1 MWANRVPYWLHAQ
14 KLSLWSAFPPRTS
27 APAHSQWRAQ
37 RHGTSCQRIYGHLRQ
52 LAPSRKDLSLLHPVI
67 VANCLDTARPCNDFF
82 SCYSALEIVGAITLT
97 LLLLSV
103 IAAYRQSRSA
113 FHHCCGCWP
122 AQHRQRSCDSAL
134 IRRIIPSLAAAIM
147 PAAAA
152 AAACNDDDA
161 RDATAPRCS
170 DADKAPAF
178 ACSVR
183 YDDNN
188 HGQQPKQLAIN
199 SVRTA
204 RETDCP
210 QAIRIC

>member
-1 MWANRVPYWLHAQ
+1 MLQRLRNRRRYYTNTIIIIRDRCISTVTFGV
-14 KLSLWSAFPPRTS
+14 S
-27 APAHSQWRAQ
+27 
-37 RHGTSCQRIYGHLRQ
+37 
-52 LAPSRKDLSLLHPVI
+52 SLLRLL
-67 VANCLDTARPCNDFF
+67 A
-82 SCYSALEIVGAITLT
+82 GAA
-97 LLLLSV
+97 S
-103 IAAYRQSRSA
+103 
-113 FHHCCGCWP
+113 P
-122 AQHRQRSCDSAL
+122 AQLRLCIDPKNYSV
-134 IRRIIPSLAAAIM
+134 AAAIM